1 MCRILLMMAGA
12 AAALLAQADTLKV
25 CSYNVRTHWGDRG
38 KANDWE
44 KRKAMMVDLIGRM
57 DADVMGLQ
65 EANWNPQLEY
75 LRTKLADWEI
85 VGGGRDDGKL
95 KGEANP
101 VMFRKDRLE
110 LVDTDMFWL
119 SETPSV
125 PGSKS
130 WETSYPRI
138 CTFARLKVR
147 STGKTFVFFNT
158 HLDHQRTEA
167 KVNGIRMVLSR
178 MKDVLRPGEP
188 VFLTGDFNSHMDAP
202 AYLETV
208 KVLRD
213 SYCVAKSAPEGPWRS
228 FNNWQ
233 YVPDEREIRLSL
245 VDGDPL
251 KAERFF
257 GVQNKFERIDYVF
270 VGPDVAVRAFRTW
283 NDSKDGRYPSDHYPV
298 VATVEL

>member
-1 MCRILLMMAGA
+1 M
-12 AAALLAQADTLKV
+12 
-25 CSYNVRTHWGDRG
+25 
-38 KANDWE
+38 
-44 KRKAMMVDLIGRM
+44 
-57 DADVMGLQ
+57 
-65 EANWNPQLEY
+65 
-75 LRTKLADWEI
+75 
-85 VGGGRDDGKL
+85 
-95 KGEANP
+95 
-101 VMFRKDRLE
+101 
-110 LVDTDMFWL
+110 
-119 SETPSV
+119 
-125 PGSKS
+125 
-130 WETSYPRI
+130 
-138 CTFARLKVR
+138 FARLKVR

-233 YVPDEREIRLSL
+233 YIPDEREIRLSL
-245 VDGDPL
+245 VGGDPL